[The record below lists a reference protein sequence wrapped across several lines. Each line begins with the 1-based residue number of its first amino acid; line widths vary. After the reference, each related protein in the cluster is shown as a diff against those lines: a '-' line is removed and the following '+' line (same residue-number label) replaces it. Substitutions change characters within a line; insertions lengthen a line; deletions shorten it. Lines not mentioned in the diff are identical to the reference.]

1 MTQNDLYLIFG
12 VNGFISLT
20 ALAIGIISYI
30 RTRKF
35 LASAIETRGIVVQ
48 SVFKSSGDDGSG
60 SMYSP
65 KIRFTDRMGKEFEFT
80 ENWSSNRPDFKIGE
94 EVIVLYDPARPQ
106 KARRGGKK
114 WKFFFVAWL
123 VGGLGILF
131 TGILLL
137 IMIIMLLVPF
147 KLTN

>member
-1 MTQNDLYLIFG
+1 MTKTDLILVLG
-12 VNGFISLT
+12 VNGLISFIM
-20 ALAIGIISYI
+20 LAIGIISYI
-30 RTRKF
+30 RVKKF
-35 LASAIETRGIVVQ
+35 LALAVETRGTVVQ
-48 SVFKSSGDDGSG
+48 NVFKGSGDGGG

-80 ENWSSNRPDFKIGE
+80 ENWSSNRPDFKIGD

-114 WKFFFVAWL
+114 WKFFFLAWL
-123 VGGLGILF
+123 LGGMGILF
-131 TGILLL
+131 SGILL
-137 IMIIMLLVPF
+137 IIIIIMLFVPF

>member
-1 MTQNDLYLIFG
+1 MTKTELILVLG
-12 VNGFISLT
+12 VNGLISFIM
-20 ALAIGIISYI
+20 LAIGIISYV
-30 RTRKF
+30 RTKRF
-35 LASAIETRGIVVQ
+35 LSSAVETRGQVIGN
-48 SVFKSSGDDGSG
+48 VFKGSGEGGG

-65 KIRFTDRMGKEFEFT
+65 KIQFTDRMGKQFEFT
-80 ENWSSNRPDFKIGE
+80 ENWSSNRPDFKIGD

-131 TGILLL
+131 SGILLL
-137 IMIIMLLVPF
+137 IMIIMLFVPF
-147 KLTN
+147 KFTN